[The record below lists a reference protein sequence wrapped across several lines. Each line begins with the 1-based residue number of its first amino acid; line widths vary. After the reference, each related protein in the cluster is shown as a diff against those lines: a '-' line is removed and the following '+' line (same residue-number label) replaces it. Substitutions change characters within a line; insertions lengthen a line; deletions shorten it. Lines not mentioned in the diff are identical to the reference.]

1 MFNFFNVARSVNG
14 FRRGYVTDPFDE
26 PTYLSFGIDFSF
38 SGLDLGTVNSL
49 WASPLFAEGRKTNP
63 NSASSY
69 LGSIG
74 RNDMEDA
81 LTTFKGS
88 LDYISTKTPWYFQSI
103 KGLDTMYKA
112 ATDMNSVKK
121 YDQILTIE
129 TLEAVDLRI
138 SQLANLYR
146 AAIYD
151 KEAMLARVPENLRWF
166 AMEVWVAE
174 TRNMRFEIPGIAGN
188 AANALGINTAAI
200 NGAAG
205 KISSS
210 LSGLG
215 LMDDENSTI
224 KQFGFMKFKCRQCEF
239 DFSDSFA
246 GAQAG
251 AAMEVATKSTPNTS
265 RFDIKVGYFEEES
278 GYYDGTKLYDD
289 ATKNRV
295 NNPWRQAKI
304 LATGAGVLNSVVGL
318 PFVGNTAAKGIEAV
332 SNGLKNI
339 GGLTNKVTDPITN
352 LLYAPVKDLGDVY
365 PDKQK
370 PSSPTNLGDVYD

>member
-246 GAQAG
+246 GSQAG
-251 AAMEVATKSTPNTS
+251 TAMDVATKTTPNTS

-304 LATGAGVLNSVVGL
+304 LAAGAGVLDSVVGL
-318 PFVGNTAAKGIEAV
+318 PFVGNAAAKGIEAV
-332 SNGLKNI
+332 SNGLKTI

>member
-246 GAQAG
+246 GSQAG
-251 AAMEVATKSTPNTS
+251 TAMEVATKTTPNTS

>member
-1 MFNFFNVARSVNG
+1 MFNFFNVARNVNG

-38 SGLDLGTVNSL
+38 DGLDNLTVNSL
-49 WASPLFAEGRKTNP
+49 WASPLFAQGSTANP

-81 LTTFKGS
+81 LATFKGS

-103 KGLDTMYKA
+103 GGLEKMYKA
-112 ATDMNSVKK
+112 ATDMTSAKK

-166 AMEVWVAE
+166 TMEVWVAE
-174 TRNMRFEIPGIAGN
+174 TRNMRFEIPGLAGN
-188 AANALGINTAAI
+188 VANALGINTAAI
-200 NGAAG
+200 NGVAG

-215 LMDDENSTI
+215 LMDDANSTI

-239 DFSDSFA
+239 DFSGSFA
-246 GAQAG
+246 GGPQP
-251 AAMEVATKSTPNTS
+251 MQVATKGTPNTS
-265 RFDIKVGYFEEES
+265 TFDIKVGYFEEES

-304 LATGAGVLNSVVGL
+304 LATGAGVLDSVVGL
-318 PFVGNTAAKGIEAV
+318 PLVGNAAAKGIEAV

-370 PSSPTNLGDVYD
+370 PPSPNNLGDVYP